1 MKPIGRAMSALSLA
15 NVFGLN
21 YLKNIKI
28 MIHNQSDSFDSVE
41 RGIGSDIQEIQRINE
56 SKIRTL
62 ESELQSLLKLIEA
75 LEKTIQ
81 ELEIRL
87 NVLKSEP
94 NSDGLTQ
101 LRSRLQ
107 KELDKEKR
115 GRLEKIREVLDLE
128 MEYSNLEIHVKA
140 NHDAQL
146 YKPRN
151 LTRKQLNDAFLNDSN
166 STRDILN
173 KEIKDHKYMAK
184 VFNHKDTISRYER
197 EKLEIF
203 KLQSK
208 VNFIDN
214 YFKDNRSR
222 EENSSIF
229 SKIISLFS

>member
-1 MKPIGRAMSALSLA
+1 
-15 NVFGLN
+15 
-21 YLKNIKI
+21 
-28 MIHNQSDSFDSVE
+28 MIHNKDNSFDSVE
-41 RGIGSDIQEIQRINE
+41 RGISSDIQEIQRINE

-62 ESELQSLLKLIEA
+62 ESELKYLLQGIEV

-101 LRSRLQ
+101 LKSRLQ
-107 KELDKEKR
+107 KELDEAKR
-115 GRLEKIREVLDLE
+115 SRLEKIREVLDLE
-128 MEYSNLEIHVKA
+128 MEYSNLEINVKA

-151 LTRKQLNDAFLNDSN
+151 LTRRQLSDAFLKDSN
-166 STRDILN
+166 YEHTSTKEFLK
-173 KEIKDHKYMAK
+173 KEIEIEKRILHKYSDRS
-184 VFNHKDTISRYER
+184 VLS
-197 EKLEIF
+197 

-208 VNFIDN
+208 VKFIDN
-214 YFKDNRSR
+214 YFKDNGSR

-229 SKIISLFS
+229 SKIRNLFS